1 MKRAIKKTRDRK
13 LKIRERNTDD
23 SGEPSVCGYALVCTC
38 MYVYMGNGVEK
49 AKGENASRWGEKG
62 GREREGVQVGDGY
75 FWNVGH
81 P

>member
-1 MKRAIKKTRDRK
+1 MIRVSRA
-13 LKIRERNTDD
+13 
-23 SGEPSVCGYALVCTC
+23 YADMRLY
-38 MYVYMGNGVEK
+38 MYMGNGVEK